1 MATKKD
7 RKMTFTIWCLGVIL
21 IIAAW
26 LLVPATQAG
35 AETMNWKLVSML
47 ERVEMVKVGDVEGV
61 VIGVIDR
68 KGLSI
73 YENGDIATTT
83 CRGTFDTKKGF
94 QGYSALTFEDGSTI
108 VVAWRGPI
116 SRVPPGGKFGGYTA
130 TFEYIK
136 GTGRFKGIKGSGTF
150 SSKEPR
156 WDKDFKAKG
165 FTYYEY
171 AGTYTLPSQ

>member
-1 MATKKD
+1 MKRIIMAS
-7 RKMTFTIWCLGVIL
+7 IL
-21 IIAAW
+21 SFV
-26 LLVPATQAG
+26 LLIGFGPVVTQAG

-47 ERVEMVKVGDVEGV
+47 ERVEMVKVVDVEGV

-73 YENGDIATTT
+73 FENGDIATTT
-83 CRGTFDTKKGF
+83 CRGTFDTKKEF
-94 QGYSALTFEDGSTI
+94 QGYSGLTFEDGSTI
-108 VVAWRGPI
+108 VVAWKGPT

-150 SSKEPR
+150 TAKAPS

-165 FTYYEY
+165 FTYYEF